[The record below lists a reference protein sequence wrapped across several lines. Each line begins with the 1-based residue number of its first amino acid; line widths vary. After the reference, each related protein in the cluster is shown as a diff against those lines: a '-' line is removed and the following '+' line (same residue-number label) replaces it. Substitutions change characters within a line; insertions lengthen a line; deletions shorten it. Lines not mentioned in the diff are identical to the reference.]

1 MRPMRLPL
9 LPLLL
14 ALAASACASGGG
26 SSSGEYVDAMARE
39 HAGHTPVAN
48 AATMEPRT
56 DVVSS
61 EVVYG
66 TVGGRELRGYLSRPA
81 TAAADAP
88 LPAVLVIHEWW
99 GLNDNVRMMTRR
111 LAGEGYTALA
121 VDMFGSVAQTPAEAR
136 AQTRAVMNNPGAA
149 GDNLRA
155 GAAFLRGRGAT
166 RLGTIGWCFGGA
178 WSLQAALIMPQQVDA
193 AVMYYGRPEPDVAR
207 LTALGAPLLGLFGG
221 ADTGI
226 PVAGVRQM
234 ESTLRT
240 LGKDVTVVVYDSA
253 AHAFANPSGQAYDEA
268 AATDAWRRTTQFFAR
283 HLRGEGAAGM

>member
-1 MRPMRLPL
+1 MRPIRLPL
-9 LPLLL
+9 VPLLL

-48 AATMEPRT
+48 ASAMEPRT

-81 TAAADAP
+81 TAAAGDP

-136 AQTRAVMNNPGAA
+136 AQTQAVMANPDAA
-149 GDNLRA
+149 AANLRA
-155 GAAFLRGRGAT
+155 GAAFLRSRGAT

-178 WSLQAALIMPQQVDA
+178 WSLQAALRMPELVDA
-193 AVMYYGRPEPDVAR
+193 AVVYYGRTETDRDALAR
-207 LTALGAPLLGLFGG
+207 LDAPLLGLFGG

-234 ESTLRT
+234 ESTLRE
-240 LGKDVTVVVYDSA
+240 LGRDVTVVVYDSA

-268 AATDAWRRTTQFFAR
+268 AATDAWRRTTQFLAR
-283 HLRGEGAAGM
+283 HLKDEAAAAM